1 MVDVTILA
9 ISPRI
14 SILLGSLLQ
23 PLLPTCPILFSP
35 CPPRSTLLF
44 LDSAFTE
51 LQYLPV
57 LGFLNRFVLCLPLR
71 RRVISERANLCTGEM
86 VLMVE
91 NLVKGC
97 FFLQQ
102 PYTCWWPSPPCCLY
116 VRIPSAGQSGS
127 LGVRRGVLG
136 GAKMKISLS
145 ANDQRTLGPAVTQY
159 GPDMCFCQLN
169 LSN

>member
-1 MVDVTILA
+1 M
-9 ISPRI
+9 
-14 SILLGSLLQ
+14 LLGSLLQ
-23 PLLPTCPILFSP
+23 PFLLIRPILFSPCPPRSILLSP

-44 LDSAFTE
+44 LDSSFTE

-57 LGFLNRFVLCLPLR
+57 LGFLNRFILVECCCLPLR

-97 FFLQQ
+97 LFLQQ

-127 LGVRRGVLG
+127 LGVKRGVLG

-145 ANDQRTLGPAVTQY
+145 ADDQRTLCPAVTQY
-159 GPDMCFCQLN
+159 GLYMCFCQHN
-169 LSN
+169 LYN